1 MDFAQVLMLAA
12 HQVGE
17 DNHGRNGLVGYLC
30 RIARTEPKLFFR
42 LFIAVALNW
51 IGLKADERPPQ
62 DWPYETPEE
71 LYEALRAIGSRPQT
85 LRDDADSWEEHESQ
99 QAAKG
104 RSSSGKRKLKAQHL
118 QGSMRS
124 SQEDGAGRT
133 QAAKNVSTLAEALIF
148 AAQQVGEDNR
158 GRNGVAGYL
167 CRMARTEPKLFCSF
181 LIGVMG
187 SAVAKGDEKPGAL
200 VPYETVE
207 EAEER
212 MREVGLTPEGLRATA
227 DEWEKWER
235 RRAATGENRS
245 GRAGREEL

>member
-1 MDFAQVLMLAA
+1 MDFARVLMLAA

-17 DNHGRNGLVGYLC
+17 DNRGRNGLVGYLC
-30 RIARTEPKLFFR
+30 RIARTEPKFFFR

-51 IGLKADERPPQ
+51 IGRKADERPPQ

-71 LYEALRAIGSRPQT
+71 VYEALREFGLRPEL
-85 LRDDADSWEEHESQ
+85 LRDSADSWSRR
-99 QAAKG
+99 AANA
-104 RSSSGKRKLKAQHL
+104 RSSSGKRAEHL

-124 SQEDGAGRT
+124 SQEDGGGRT
-133 QAAKNVSTLAEALIF
+133 QAAKNKVSTLAEALIL

-187 SAVAKGDEKPGAL
+187 SAVGKGDEKPGAEMR
-200 VPYETVE
+200 YETVE
-207 EAEER
+207 EVDER
-212 MREVGLTPEGLRATA
+212 MREVGLTPGALRKTA
-227 DEWEKWER
+227 DEWQEWER
-235 RRAATGENRS
+235 RRAASGENRS
-245 GRAGREEL
+245 GPAGREEL